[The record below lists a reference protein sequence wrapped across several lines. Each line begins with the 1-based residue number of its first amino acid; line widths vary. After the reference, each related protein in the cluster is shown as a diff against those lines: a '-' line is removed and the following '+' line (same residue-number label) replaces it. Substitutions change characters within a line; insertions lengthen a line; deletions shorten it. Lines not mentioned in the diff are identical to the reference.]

1 MEVDGNVGGSVF
13 AFAQNAIIHGQ
24 VGHSVYSWVEFLRLE
39 PGSEIA
45 SDVVVGS
52 QEANLLGKV
61 DGGLLAFAGRVN
73 VNGDIGRNIL
83 AAVGEMNLNSPARV
97 GGGLTVSVHHRDDVR
112 IAQGVTIAG
121 PTQIRLKSHV
131 SRYSRPSFYIWHAIG
146 LVGAFFVGWIAMYLF
161 PGFFLATS
169 RAVGAGWRSF
179 LLGFGILVGTPVAV
193 VLLCITLIGLP
204 LALIAFAL
212 YLIALYLAVVFVGGF
227 IAFLIFKSAQ
237 PRTGQ
242 ALLGYFIGLLI
253 LTVLF
258 HLPLGIG
265 VIVEF
270 LAFCL
275 GLGALIWRLYRVWRP
290 IPV

>member
-1 MEVDGNVGGSVF
+1 
-13 AFAQNAIIHGQ
+13 
-24 VGHSVYSWVEFLRLE
+24 
-39 PGSEIA
+39 
-45 SDVVVGS
+45 
-52 QEANLLGKV
+52 
-61 DGGLLAFAGRVN
+61 
-73 VNGDIGRNIL
+73 
-83 AAVGEMNLNSPARV
+83 
-97 GGGLTVSVHHRDDVR
+97 
-112 IAQGVTIAG
+112 
-121 PTQIRLKSHV
+121 
-131 SRYSRPSFYIWHAIG
+131 
-146 LVGAFFVGWIAMYLF
+146 
-161 PGFFLATS
+161 
-169 RAVGAGWRSF
+169 VGAGWRSF

-265 VIVEF
+265 VILEF

-275 GLGALIWRLYRVWRP
+275 GLGALMWRLYRVWRP